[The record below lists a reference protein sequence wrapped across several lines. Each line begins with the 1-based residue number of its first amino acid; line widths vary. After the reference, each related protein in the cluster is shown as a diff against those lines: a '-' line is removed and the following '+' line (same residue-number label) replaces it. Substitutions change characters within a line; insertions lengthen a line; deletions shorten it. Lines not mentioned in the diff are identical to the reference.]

1 MCGMILVH
9 HSTGATCSFESEA
22 LVRFTLEVK
31 PSLFLPCLSSAF
43 FLYNCMSS
51 MAFPKHSGQGV

>member
-9 HSTGATCSFESEA
+9 HSTGATCSFESED

-31 PSLFLPCLSSAF
+31 PSLFPSLFVVSI
-43 FLYNCMSS
+43 FL
-51 MAFPKHSGQGV
+51 V